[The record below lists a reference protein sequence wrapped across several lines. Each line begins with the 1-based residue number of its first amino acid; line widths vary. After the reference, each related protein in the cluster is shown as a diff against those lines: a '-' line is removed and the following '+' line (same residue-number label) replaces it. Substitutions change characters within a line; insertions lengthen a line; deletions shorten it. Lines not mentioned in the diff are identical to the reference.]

1 MKLNCGQYKL
11 VQKVN
16 NIYLKGEA
24 AVFIKK
30 HNLLFYR

>member
-11 VQKVN
+11 VQKV